1 MLYVL
6 IGLGG
11 VTVLLLLIIL
21 GLLASLG
28 SAVADIENTNLLRDG
43 IAATFDEGRM
53 HAMLTAGAAFATK
66 AGAINWELD
75 PDRDREL
82 CHTGTSSAPCYPLGG
97 QSQCNAQTGCWWD
110 GGVGYCDGWY
120 TASTQQ
126 CDIEIDAG
134 TQDDIEEVCEKAADA
149 MVRRLPKPHSSTPF
163 ASQDPDKTR
172 ALADGHGERHEHRG
186 TRRHRPRPELA

>member
-1 MLYVL
+1 MYVL

-11 VTVLLLLIIL
+11 LTVLLLLIIL
-21 GLLASLG
+21 GLIASLG

-66 AGAINWELD
+66 AGNINWELN

-82 CHTGTSSAPCYPLGG
+82 CHTRTSHENCNFLG
-97 QSQCNAQTGCWWD
+97 QSQCASRSSCGWD
-110 GGVGYCDGWY
+110 SGYYLCQGSY
-120 TASTQQ
+120 TTSAQQ

-149 MVRRLPKPHSSTPF
+149 MVRT
-163 ASQDPDKTR
+163 TR
-172 ALADGHGERHEHRG
+172 A
-186 TRRHRPRPELA
+186 RPPPPTFSFN

>member
-1 MLYVL
+1 MYVL

-11 VTVLLLLIIL
+11 LTVLLLLIIL

-66 AGAINWELD
+66 AGNINWELD

-82 CHTGTSSAPCYPLGG
+82 CHTGTSYTSCSSHG
-97 QSQCNAQTGCWWD
+97 QSQCNANAARGCTWD
-110 GGVGYCDGWY
+110 NDWYQCNGGSYM
-120 TASTQQ
+120 TSTQQ
-126 CDIEIDAG
+126 CDIEIDGG
-134 TQDDIEEVCEKAADA
+134 TQDDIEELCEKAADA
-149 MVRRLPKPHSSTPF
+149 MARKT
-163 ASQDPDKTR
+163 SQ
-172 ALADGHGERHEHRG
+172 LAHTLLFR
-186 TRRHRPRPELA
+186 